1 MEENFFSSTYPPFF
15 EKVVLTNDKCHLF
28 PNKGWLSYKKARLFG
43 NKAGVLKNTLR
54 VFPITPKVLKI
65 TPKVKF
71 DGRSMEEK
79 KFSSISK

>member
-1 MEENFFSSTYPPFF
+1 MEENFSSSTYPPFF

-43 NKAGVLKNTLR
+43 NKAGVLKNT
-54 VFPITPKVLKI
+54 
-65 TPKVKF
+65 PKVKF